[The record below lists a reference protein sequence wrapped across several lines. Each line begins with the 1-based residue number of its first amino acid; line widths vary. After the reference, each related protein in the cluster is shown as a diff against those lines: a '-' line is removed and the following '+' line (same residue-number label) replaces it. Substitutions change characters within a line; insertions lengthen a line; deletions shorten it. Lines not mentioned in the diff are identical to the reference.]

1 VSRKSPK
8 TDTRRQSPLG
18 RIVRA
23 GVGRKR
29 VQTLVMALTTMT
41 AVTASVLAGGLLLNS
56 RGPYQRAFT
65 AQHGA
70 HLSADFDGSAV
81 DAGRLA
87 ATAHAPGVTD
97 AAGPYPALTVHPRV
111 GPGERFMPA
120 GDPLEAT
127 TVVGRPIDGP
137 LDDLRVTV
145 GHWLTGPGQ
154 IVLPDGN
161 SPLAVGDTMVFPDLP
176 GHPLLRVVGLAS
188 SVTGT
193 ADGWVAPQEITA
205 LTPPGTVPQ
214 QQMLYRFAHAGTRAE
229 IEADRA
235 AVAAALPVGALL
247 GSSSYLDVEQQANR
261 TSATFVP
268 FLVAFGVLGLCMSL
282 LVIGVV
288 VSGAVTAGRRRIG
301 ILKALG
307 FTPSQVVRA
316 YLGQAL
322 IPAGTGAVAGVLLG
336 NLLSIPV
343 MGVADKALHSVTLGV
358 PFWLDLAVPLGVL
371 AAAAGAALVPARR
384 AGRLRTVEALAVGR
398 TEQAGRFGRSA
409 HHVASRLPL
418 PRWLTLGVA
427 LPLGRPARSAT
438 TMAAVVLGTIG
449 VTFGVGLA
457 LALNQVQQGL
467 SQEMPGAVQVMP
479 FPAPGSDTRPRL
491 VTAADLA
498 ATGRAVAA
506 QPGTR
511 GWVEISMTRTGVAG
525 RTGQTQ
531 VLAYQ
536 GDSAWAAMQLV
547 SGRWFTAPGEAV
559 APEAFLTAYDVHL
572 GDTVTLTENGHG
584 ASVKLVG
591 EVLSLH
597 NELLTDAGSLTSLT
611 LPAVPDATQFAVD
624 LRPGTDAAAYSE
636 SLSRVLGPH
645 GLTAMPNP
653 PRISIVVLSMDTLA
667 TILTLMLVTVAGLG
681 VLNTVLLDTR
691 ERVHDLGVLKA
702 LGLKPRQTVG
712 MVLASVTLTGLA
724 AGAVGVPVGILLQR
738 TVLPAMASAAGTEVP
753 GVDLDVY
760 HAPLLLT
767 LLTGGLLLAAV
778 GALAP
783 ATWAARART
792 ATALRTE

>member
-1 VSRKSPK
+1 M
-8 TDTRRQSPLG
+8 
-18 RIVRA
+18 
-23 GVGRKR
+23 GRKR

-41 AVTASVLAGGLLLNS
+41 AVTASVLAGGLLLDS
-56 RGPYQRAFT
+56 QGPYQRAFT

-81 DAGRLA
+81 GAEQLA
-87 ATAHAPGVTD
+87 ATAHVAGVTGT
-97 AAGPYPALTVHPRV
+97 AGPYPALTLHPRV
-111 GPGERFMPA
+111 GAGNRFMPA
-120 GDPLEAT
+120 GDPLDTT

-154 IVLPDGN
+154 IVLPDGD
-161 SPLAVGDTMVFPDLP
+161 SPLDIGDTMVFPDLP
-176 GHPLLRVVGLAS
+176 GRPLLRVVGLAS

-193 ADGWVAPQEITA
+193 ADGWVAPQEIPA

-229 IEADRA
+229 LETDRA
-235 AVAAALPVGALL
+235 AVSAVLPAQAMVGSA
-247 GSSSYLDVEQQANR
+247 SYLDAEQQANR
-261 TSATFVP
+261 TSGTFVP

-307 FTPSQVVRA
+307 FTPAQVVRA

-322 IPAGTGAVAGVLLG
+322 IPAGTGAAAGVLLG

-358 PFWLDLAVPLGVL
+358 PFWLDLVVPLGVL
-371 AAAAGAALVPARR
+371 AAVAGAALVPARR

-409 HHVASRLPL
+409 HGLASRLPL
-418 PRWLTLGVA
+418 PRWLTLGLA

-449 VTFGVGLA
+449 VTFGIGLA

-479 FPAPGSDTRPRL
+479 FPAPGSGARPRL

-498 ATGRAVAA
+498 ATGRALAA

-511 GWVEISMTRTGVAG
+511 SWTEISTARTGVAG
-525 RTGQTQ
+525 HAGQTQ
-531 VLAYQ
+531 VIAYS
-536 GDSAWAAMQLV
+536 GDSSWAALQLV
-547 SGRWFTAPGEAV
+547 AGRWFSGPGEAV
-559 APEAFLTAYDVHL
+559 APEAFLTAYGLHV
-572 GDTVTLTENGHG
+572 GDTVTLTANGRG
-584 ASVKLVG
+584 APVKLVG

-597 NELLTDAGSLTSLT
+597 NELLTGAGSLTPLA
-611 LPAVPDATQFAVD
+611 LPVVPDATQFAVE
-624 LRPGTDAAAYSE
+624 LRQGTDAAAYSD
-636 SLSRVLGPH
+636 SVNRVLSRH
-645 GLTAMPNP
+645 GLTAMPNTP
-653 PRISIVVLSMDTLA
+653 MISIVVLSMDTLA
-667 TILTLMLVTVAGLG
+667 TLLTLMLVTVAGLG

-712 MVLASVTLTGLA
+712 MVLASVALTGLA
-724 AGAVGVPVGILLQR
+724 AGLVGVPLGILLQR
-738 TVLPAMASAAGTEVP
+738 TVLPAMAGAAGTAVP

-760 HAPLLLT
+760 GPPLLLS
-767 LLTGGLLLAAV
+767 LLAGGLVLAAL

-783 ATWAARART
+783 AVWAARART